1 MSCRCGQPFCIGV
14 VILYFLQSIITPA
27 DSETGWDPS
36 IYGTGIGIIDEQHAR
51 LFSLAADLRALGED
65 LESSN
70 AANAKVQL
78 TLLLNDLAEY
88 ATLHFR
94 TEEGL
99 FSEHVT
105 NSVAVSSTVCIMS
118 FFALANSDIKF
129 LSNMRI

>member
-1 MSCRCGQPFCIGV
+1 MSRRCGQPFCIGV

-78 TLLLNDLAEY
+78 ALLLNDMAEY

-94 TEEGL
+94 TEEAL
-99 FSEHVT
+99 FSEHFT
-105 NSVAVSSTVCIMS
+105 NSATPASVCLENCMLHLLNVGHFNQVI
-118 FFALANSDIKF
+118 
-129 LSNMRI
+129 